1 MERRLSSGQPLSA
14 QHAVS
19 LEFYIC
25 VNCWLLA
32 HESCNSSQAETKK
45 CWARNGQIWN
55 KIAILGEIHC
65 WVSWLMGRV
74 LSAPLSP
81 SQQPN
86 VFFQS
91 TKIILGP
98 SDTWSMRWSTQRP
111 NILTWRLLDFTCYF
125 CLSFRK
131 ITWVSSQQPITDT
144 DVKHLSLLHCW
155 AAMCCFSLRAA
166 TPKKS
171 IQTQYMHMSSGIKR
185 FTWNSSIVCSEIDFV
200 LVLLHI

>member
-19 LEFYIC
+19 LAFYIC

-111 NILTWRLLDFTCYF
+111 NILNWRLLELF
-125 CLSFRK
+125 LSQFQK
-131 ITWVSSQQPITDT
+131 N
-144 DVKHLSLLHCW
+144 
-155 AAMCCFSLRAA
+155 
-166 TPKKS
+166 
-171 IQTQYMHMSSGIKR
+171 HMSLEPTANNWHRCKAPLSTALLSRNVLFFI
-185 FTWNSSIVCSEIDFV
+185 TSSNPQKIDPETIYV
-200 LVLLHI
+200 